1 MPCPCG
7 NIAQPITSSNIYVE
21 ENISQEGYY
30 GQTLEMLLSL
40 QEKLI
45 CLNRQ
50 SYSENNALYLSYVK
64 EMIEQNQPYKYDILN
79 FYLSV
84 IYEECN

>member
-7 NIAQPITSSNIYVE
+7 NVAQPITSSNIVIE
-21 ENISQEGYY
+21 ENIIQEGYY
-30 GQTLEMLLSL
+30 GQSLEMLLSL
-40 QEKLI
+40 QDKLI
-45 CLNRQ
+45 CLNRKN
-50 SYSENNALYLSYVK
+50 YSENNALYLNYVT
-64 EMIEQNQPYKYDILN
+64 EMLEQNQPYKYDILN